1 MQLKKT
7 SYILLGVTLSVI
19 LFIVFSP
26 KAEGISNNPCSP
38 CHPSPNGAYDQ
49 FLDIL
54 ENDVQTQIPSEIDT
68 EQIKTVSLIIENG
81 GSPGE
86 YDMISDVSLSL
97 SSQYGF
103 FSVDS
108 ITHNLGEMAIGKRS
122 AVWQITG
129 LTDGFD
135 TILISGTGTNLHGPS
150 QFSDSYSIPITVGQP
165 TSTPTPTP
173 TQTPTPT
180 PTQTPTP
187 TPTQT
192 PTPTPT
198 QTPTPTPT
206 PIINQLSVIFQ
217 SPKER
222 ENWPSLTNQNI
233 SWLTNGGTPPLR
245 ITLEYLTANTSEHWT
260 KIANNIANN
269 GSLAWKIPSKNGTI
283 NLRITIFDSSSPPQ
297 TAMALVNIQ
306 VTEPI
311 PEFST
316 ILMPIILMGTIS
328 IIIIFKRTIKKTPN
342 IIN

>member
-1 MQLKKT
+1 LKKA

-38 CHPSPNGAYDQ
+38 CHPSPYGAYDQ

-68 EQIKTVSLIIENG
+68 EQIKTVSVIIENG
-81 GSPGE
+81 GTPGE
-86 YDMISDVSLSL
+86 YDIISDVSLSL

-108 ITHNLGEMAIGKRS
+108 ITHNMGEMALGKRS

-187 TPTQT
+187 TPT
-192 PTPTPT
+192 
-198 QTPTPTPT
+198 
-206 PIINQLSVIFQ
+206 PIINPLSVIFQ
-217 SPKER
+217 SPKEK
-222 ENWPSLTNQNI
+222 EKWPSLTNQNI

-245 ITLEYLTANTSEHWT
+245 ITLEYLTSNTSELWT
-260 KIANNIANN
+260 NIANKIVNN
-269 GSLAWKIPSKNGTI
+269 GSLIWKIPSKNGTI
-283 NLRITIFDSSSPPQ
+283 NLRITIFDSSMPPQ
-297 TAMALVNIQ
+297 TAMAMGNIQ
-306 VTEPI
+306 ISEPI

-316 ILMPIILMGTIS
+316 ILMPIILMGAIS
-328 IIIIFKRTIKKTPN
+328 IIIIFKRTLKKTSN
-342 IIN
+342 INNKYQNKNC

>member
-1 MQLKKT
+1 MQLKKA

-54 ENDVQTQIPSEIDT
+54 ENDVQTQIPSEIDK
-68 EQIKTVSLIIENG
+68 EQIKTVSVIIENG
-81 GSPGE
+81 GSPGV
-86 YDMISDVSLSL
+86 YDIISDVALSL

-108 ITHNLGEMAIGKRS
+108 KTHNLGEMGIGKRS

-165 TSTPTPTP
+165 TSTPTL
-173 TQTPTPT
+173 
-180 PTQTPTP
+180 
-187 TPTQT
+187 
-192 PTPTPT
+192 TPT

-217 SPKER
+217 APKER
-222 ENWPSLTNQNI
+222 EKWPSLTNQNI

-245 ITLEYLTANTSEHWT
+245 ITLEYLTSNTSKLWT

-269 GSLAWKIPSKNGTI
+269 GSLTWKIPNNNGTI

-297 TAMALVNIQ
+297 TAMAIVNIQ

-316 ILMPIILMGTIS
+316 ILIPIILMGTIS
-328 IIIIFKRTIKKTPN
+328 IIIILKRTRKQKKSNN
-342 IIN
+342 IN

>member
-1 MQLKKT
+1 MQLKKA

-38 CHPSPNGAYDQ
+38 CHPSPYGAYDQ

-68 EQIKTVSLIIENG
+68 EQIKTVSVIIENG
-81 GSPGE
+81 GTPGE
-86 YDMISDVSLSL
+86 YDIISDVSLSL

-108 ITHNLGEMAIGKRS
+108 ITHNMGEMALGKRS

-150 QFSDSYSIPITVGQP
+150 QFSDSYSIPITIGQP
-165 TSTPTPTP
+165 TS
-173 TQTPTPT
+173 
-180 PTQTPTP
+180 
-187 TPTQT
+187 T

-217 SPKER
+217 SPKEK
-222 ENWPSLTNQNI
+222 E
-233 SWLTNGGTPPLR
+233 
-245 ITLEYLTANTSEHWT
+245 
-260 KIANNIANN
+260 K
-269 GSLAWKIPSKNGTI
+269 
-283 NLRITIFDSSSPPQ
+283 
-297 TAMALVNIQ
+297 
-306 VTEPI
+306 
-311 PEFST
+311 
-316 ILMPIILMGTIS
+316 
-328 IIIIFKRTIKKTPN
+328 
-342 IIN
+342 

>member
-1 MQLKKT
+1 MQLKKA

-38 CHPSPNGAYDQ
+38 CHPSPYGAYDQ

-68 EQIKTVSLIIENG
+68 EQIKTVSVIIENG
-81 GSPGE
+81 GTPGE
-86 YDMISDVSLSL
+86 YDIISDVSLSL
-97 SSQYGF
+97 SSQHGF

-108 ITHNLGEMAIGKRS
+108 ITHNMGEMALGKRS

-198 QTPTPTPT
+198 

-217 SPKER
+217 SPKEK
-222 ENWPSLTNQNI
+222 EKWSSLTNQNI

-245 ITLEYLTANTSEHWT
+245 IKLEYLTLNTSELWT
-260 KIANNIANN
+260 RIANNIANN
-269 GSLAWKIPSKNGTI
+269 GSLAWKIPNKNGTI
-283 NLRITIFDSSSPPQ
+283 NLRITIFDSSRPPQ
-297 TAMALVNIQ
+297 TAMSMVNIQ

-316 ILMPIILMGTIS
+316 ILMPIILMGAIS
-328 IIIIFKRTIKKTPN
+328 IIIIFKRTLKKTSN